1 VRPVYGSAVA
11 RISYVDPSALT
22 DAGDREILK
31 RAELHGTPRPESQAV
46 RAHVPTILRSF
57 TAYWDATFAD
67 GLVDN
72 RLKEL
77 CRLYVSK
84 TVECNYCGGQ
94 RSEAARAQ
102 GLSEQ
107 LVDEVLVF
115 ESSDAFDEREKTA
128 LAFTR
133 AIAWNPD
140 LADDVL
146 WAKLR
151 SHFSEP
157 QIVELGSF
165 VSLTAGAQRFVK
177 TLDLRHR
184 EVLGDG
190 VAGLAASVA
199 ETQASAS

>member
-1 VRPVYGSAVA
+1 MP
-11 RISYVDPSALT
+11 RISYVQPESLSDPR
-22 DAGDREILK
+22 DRELLE
-31 RAELHGTPRPESQAV
+31 RARLHGTPRPESQAV
-46 RAHVPTILRSF
+46 RAHVPEILRTFS
-57 TAYWDATFAD
+57 AYWNATFED

-102 GLSEQ
+102 GLSEE
-107 LVDEVLVF
+107 LVDEILLF
-115 ESSDAFDEREKTA
+115 ESSDAFDEREKAA
-128 LAFTR
+128 LAYTR
-133 AIAWNPD
+133 AIAWDPD
-140 LADDVL
+140 LADDAL
-146 WAKLR
+146 WERLR
-151 SHFSEP
+151 THFGES

-177 TLDLRHR
+177 TLDLGHR

-190 VAGLAASVA
+190 DAGLAAHLRTS
-199 ETQASAS
+199 

>member
-1 VRPVYGSAVA
+1 MA
-11 RISYVDPSALT
+11 RLSYVQPDSLT
-22 DAGDREILK
+22 DPGDREILE
-31 RAELHGTPRPESQAV
+31 RARLHGTPRPESQAV
-46 RAHVPTILRSF
+46 RAHVPAILRTFS
-57 TAYWDATFAD
+57 AYWEATFAD

-102 GLSEQ
+102 GLSEE
-107 LVDEVLVF
+107 LVDEILLF

-128 LAFTR
+128 LAYTR
-133 AIAWNPD
+133 AIAWDPD
-140 LADDVL
+140 QADDAL
-146 WAKLR
+146 WARLR
-151 SHFSEP
+151 GHFTEA

-177 TLDLRHR
+177 TLDLGHR

-190 VAGLAASVA
+190 DAGLAAHVA
-199 ETQASAS
+199 GS

>member
-1 VRPVYGSAVA
+1 MA
-11 RISYVDPSALT
+11 RISYVDPESL
-22 DAGDREILK
+22 DPHDRELLE
-31 RAELHGTPRPESQAV
+31 RARLHGTPRPESQAV
-46 RAHVPTILRSF
+46 RAHVPEILRTFS
-57 TAYWDATFAD
+57 AYWEATFAD

-102 GLSEQ
+102 GLSEE
-107 LVDEVLVF
+107 LVDEILLF
-115 ESSDAFDEREKTA
+115 ESSEAFDEREKAA
-128 LAFTR
+128 LAYTR
-133 AIAWNPD
+133 AIAWDPD
-140 LADDVL
+140 LADDAL
-146 WAKLR
+146 WNRLLG
-151 SHFSEP
+151 HFSEA

-177 TLDLRHR
+177 TLDLGHR

-190 VAGLAASVA
+190 DAGLAPHTASG
-199 ETQASAS
+199 

>member
-1 VRPVYGSAVA
+1 VA
-11 RISYVDPSALT
+11 RISYVQPDSLS
-22 DAGDREILK
+22 DQRDRDLLEQA
-31 RAELHGTPRPESQAV
+31 RLHGTPRPESQAI
-46 RAHVPTILRSF
+46 RAHVPAILRAFS
-57 TAYWDATFAD
+57 AYWNATFAD

-102 GLSEQ
+102 GLSEE
-107 LVDEVLVF
+107 LVDEILLF

-128 LAFTR
+128 LAYTR
-133 AIAWNPD
+133 AIAWDPEQ
-140 LADDVL
+140 ADDAL
-146 WAKLR
+146 WERLLR
-151 SHFSEP
+151 HFSEG

-177 TLDLRHR
+177 TLDLGHR

-190 VAGLAASVA
+190 DAGLAPHAARS
-199 ETQASAS
+199 

>member
-1 VRPVYGSAVA
+1 MA
-11 RISYVDPSALT
+11 RIPYVQPDSLEDPR
-22 DAGDREILK
+22 DRELLE
-31 RAELHGTPRPESQAV
+31 RARLYGTPRPESQAI
-46 RAHVPTILRSF
+46 RAHVPEILRTFS
-57 TAYWDATFAD
+57 AYWSATFDD

-102 GLSEQ
+102 GLSEE
-107 LVDEVLVF
+107 LVDEILLF
-115 ESSDAFDEREKTA
+115 DSSDSFDEREKTA
-128 LAFTR
+128 IAYTR
-133 AIAWNPD
+133 AIAWDPE

-146 WAKLR
+146 WERLHR
-151 SHFSEP
+151 HFSDP

-177 TLDLRHR
+177 TLDLGHR

-190 VAGLAASVA
+190 DAGLAPHVAS
-199 ETQASAS
+199 S

>member
-1 VRPVYGSAVA
+1 MA
-11 RISYVDPSALT
+11 RLSYVDPGSLT
-22 DAGDREILK
+22 DPRDRELLE
-31 RAELHGTPRPESQAV
+31 RARLHGTPRPESQAI
-46 RAHVPTILRSF
+46 RAHVPEILRTFS
-57 TAYWDATFAD
+57 AYWEATFAD

-102 GLSEQ
+102 GLSEE
-107 LVDEVLVF
+107 LVDEILLF
-115 ESSDAFDEREKTA
+115 DGSDAFDEREKTA
-128 LAFTR
+128 LAYTR
-133 AIAWNPD
+133 AIAWDPEQ
-140 LADDVL
+140 ADDAL
-146 WAKLR
+146 WQRLR
-151 SHFSEP
+151 THFTEE

-177 TLDLRHR
+177 TLDLGHR

-190 VAGLAASVA
+190 DAGLAAHSGPA
-199 ETQASAS
+199 

>member
-1 VRPVYGSAVA
+1 MA
-11 RISYVDPSALT
+11 RLSYIDPASLT
-22 DAGDREILK
+22 DPRDRELLE
-31 RAELHGTPRPESQAV
+31 RARLHGTPRPESQAI
-46 RAHVPTILRSF
+46 RAHVPEILRTFS
-57 TAYWDATFAD
+57 AYWEATFAD

-102 GLSEQ
+102 GLSEA
-107 LVDEVLVF
+107 LVDEILLF
-115 ESSDAFDEREKTA
+115 DGSDAFDEREKTA
-128 LAFTR
+128 LAYTR
-133 AIAWNPD
+133 AIAWDPEQ
-140 LADDVL
+140 ADDAL
-146 WAKLR
+146 WQRLR
-151 SHFSEP
+151 THFTEE

-177 TLDLRHR
+177 TLDLGHR

-190 VAGLAASVA
+190 DAGLAAHSGPA
-199 ETQASAS
+199 

>member
-1 VRPVYGSAVA
+1 MA
-11 RISYVDPSALT
+11 RISYVDPESLV
-22 DAGDREILK
+22 DVHDRELLE
-31 RAELHGTPRPESQAV
+31 RARLHGTPRPESQAV
-46 RAHVPTILRSF
+46 RAHVPEILRTFS
-57 TAYWDATFAD
+57 AYWEATFAD

-102 GLSEQ
+102 GLSEG
-107 LVDEVLVF
+107 LVDEILLF
-115 ESSDAFDEREKTA
+115 ESSDAFDEREKSA
-128 LAFTR
+128 LAYTR
-133 AIAWNPD
+133 AIAWDPD
-140 LADDVL
+140 LADDAL
-146 WAKLR
+146 WARLR
-151 SHFSEP
+151 RHFSEA

-177 TLDLRHR
+177 TLGLGHR

-190 VAGLAASVA
+190 EAGLAPHVGAS
-199 ETQASAS
+199 

>member
-1 VRPVYGSAVA
+1 VA
-11 RISYVDPSALT
+11 RISYVQPDSLS
-22 DAGDREILK
+22 DQRDRGLLEQA
-31 RAELHGTPRPESQAV
+31 RLHGTPRPESQAI
-46 RAHVPTILRSF
+46 RAHVPAILRTFS
-57 TAYWDATFAD
+57 AYWNATFED

-84 TVECNYCGGQ
+84 TVACNYCGGQ

-102 GLSEQ
+102 GLSEE
-107 LVDEVLVF
+107 LVDEILLF

-128 LAFTR
+128 LAYTR
-133 AIAWNPD
+133 AIAWDPEQ
-140 LADDVL
+140 ADDAL
-146 WAKLR
+146 WERLNR
-151 SHFSEP
+151 HFSEG

-177 TLDLRHR
+177 TLDLGHR

-190 VAGLAASVA
+190 DAGLAPHAARS
-199 ETQASAS
+199 